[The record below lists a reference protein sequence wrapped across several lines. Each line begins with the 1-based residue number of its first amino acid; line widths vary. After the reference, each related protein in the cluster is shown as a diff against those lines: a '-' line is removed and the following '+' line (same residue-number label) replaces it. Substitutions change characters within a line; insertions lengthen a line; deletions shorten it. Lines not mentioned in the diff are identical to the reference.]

1 MNEFLEQQS
10 PSPSRTMTASMMHQ
24 TPEGEESKTA
34 GTAAKDEQ
42 SNTVL
47 MESITTADI

>member
-1 MNEFLEQQS
+1 MNEFLKQQS
-10 PSPSRTMTASMMHQ
+10 TPSRTMTASLMHQ
-24 TPEGEESKTA
+24 TPEGEESKTV

-47 MESITTADI
+47 MESITTAEV